1 VFSYV
6 RPIDKQKALMC
17 SVSADN
23 VSIYLHSVTK
33 LDDLKEMLMRGKDY
47 IAKNRIHP

>member
-1 VFSYV
+1 
-6 RPIDKQKALMC
+6 
-17 SVSADN
+17 
-23 VSIYLHSVTK
+23 VTK